1 MPDRRLVIFDVDGT
15 LVDSRA
21 HLWATFQAMFEGI
34 GAPLPPQE
42 RVISLTGLS
51 LEKVIPIL
59 LPEAGEETQTKAL
72 ALYRSAYRAGRLRLG
87 DAVTSPFYPGAREAL
102 ERLRADRSVALALAT
117 GKSRRGIDGL
127 IEAHGLV
134 GMFDSIQC
142 ADDHPS
148 KPDPSM
154 IRAALAETGI
164 APARAAMV
172 GDTSFDMEMAR
183 AASVRGVGVS
193 WGFHPAESLAADA
206 ILRHFEDLPTLI
218 DQLLGAAT

>member
-34 GAPLPPQE
+34 GHPLPPQE
-42 RVISLTGLS
+42 QVISLTGLS
-51 LEKVIPIL
+51 LEKIIPIL
-59 LPEAGEETQTKAL
+59 LPEADAETRTKAL
-72 ALYRSAYRAGRLRLG
+72 ALYRGAYREGRLRLG
-87 DAVTSPFYPGAREAL
+87 DAVTSPFYPGAREVL
-102 ERLRADRSVALALAT
+102 DRLRADPGMALALAT

-127 IEAHGLV
+127 IEAHGLE

-154 IRAALAETGI
+154 ICAALAETGVT
-164 APARAAMV
+164 ARRAVMV
-172 GDTSFDMEMAR
+172 GDTSFDMDMAL
-183 AASVRGVGVS
+183 AASVYGVAVA
-193 WGFHPAESLAADA
+193 WGFHRPEGLAADA
-206 ILRHFEDLPTLI
+206 ILRHFDDLPNMI
-218 DQLLGAAT
+218 DQLTEALT

>member
-21 HLWATFQAMFEGI
+21 HLWATFGAMFEGI
-34 GAPLPPQE
+34 GYPLPPQE
-42 RVISLTGLS
+42 AVISLTGLS
-51 LEKVIPIL
+51 LEKIIPIL
-59 LPEAGEETQTKAL
+59 LPDANDEIRTKSL
-72 ALYRSAYRAGRLRLG
+72 ALYRSAYREGRLRLG
-87 DAVTSPFYPGAREAL
+87 DAVTSPFYPGAREVL
-102 ERLRADRSVALALAT
+102 KRLRADAGVALALAT

-127 IEAHGLV
+127 IEAHGLE
-134 GMFDSIQC
+134 GMFESIQC

-164 APARAAMV
+164 SPARAVMV

-218 DQLLGAAT
+218 DQLLGTAA

>member
-172 GDTSFDMEMAR
+172 GDTSFDMAMAR

-193 WGFHPAESLAADA
+193 WGFHPAESRAADA

>member
-15 LVDSRA
+15 LVDSQA
-21 HLWATFQAMFEGI
+21 HLWATFGAMFEGI
-34 GAPLPPQE
+34 GYPLPPQE
-42 RVISLTGLS
+42 AVISLTGLS
-51 LEKVIPIL
+51 LEKIIPIL
-59 LPEAGEETQTKAL
+59 LPDANDEIRTKAL
-72 ALYRSAYRAGRLRLG
+72 ALYRSAYREGRLRLG
-87 DAVTSPFYPGAREAL
+87 DAVTSPFYPGAREVL
-102 ERLRADRSVALALAT
+102 KRLRADAGVALALAT

-127 IEAHGLV
+127 IEAHGLE
-134 GMFDSIQC
+134 GMFESIQC

-164 APARAAMV
+164 SPARAVMV

-218 DQLLGAAT
+218 DQLLGTAA

>member
-1 MPDRRLVIFDVDGT
+1 MADRRLVIFDVDGT

-21 HLWATFQAMFEGI
+21 HLWATFSAMFEGI

-42 RVISLTGLS
+42 AVISLTGLS
-51 LEKVIPIL
+51 LETIIPIL
-59 LPEAGEETQTKAL
+59 LPEADAKTRTKAL
-72 ALYRSAYRAGRLRLG
+72 ALYRSAYREGRLRLG
-87 DAVTSPFYPGAREAL
+87 DAVTSPFFPGAREAL
-102 ERLRADRSVALALAT
+102 ERLRTDASIALAIAT

-127 IEAHGLV
+127 IEAHGLEGV
-134 GMFDSIQC
+134 FESIQT

-154 IRAALAETGI
+154 IRTALTETGV

-183 AASVRGVGVS
+183 AASVRGVGVA

-206 ILRHFEDLPTLI
+206 ILRHFEDLPDLI
-218 DQLLGAAT
+218 EQLLGAAT

>member
-34 GAPLPPQE
+34 GHPLPPQE

-51 LEKVIPIL
+51 LEKIIPIL
-59 LPEAGEETQTKAL
+59 LPEADAETQTTAL
-72 ALYRSAYRAGRLRLG
+72 ALYRGAYREGRLRLG
-87 DAVTSPFYPGAREAL
+87 DAVTSPFFAGAREVL
-102 ERLRADRSVALALAT
+102 ERLRSDPGTALALAT

-142 ADDHPS
+142 ADNHPS
-148 KPDPSM
+148 KPEPSM
-154 IRAALAETGI
+154 ILAALAETGV

-183 AASVRGVGVS
+183 AASVRGVGVC
-193 WGFHPAESLAADA
+193 WGFHPVERLAADA
-206 ILRHFEDLPTLI
+206 ILRHFDELPNVI
-218 DQLLGAAT
+218 DQLIGPNL